1 MNTFKNIKE
10 LISILYRE
18 EKLLSEMFSKR
29 KLLHYKKSYALDI
42 VDNDE
47 SKINSLLELSVLRE
61 SDNCLEIDDVFLD
74 FFEKILEVNEE
85 INVSFIDENIRE
97 IKERIIYYLEVNNEK
112 QKNNHLKFIK
122 KTFRKIG
129 NITLRNVIDIRRNI
143 ENTFKNEPNYKVK
156 KLKLKSLDEKRNA
169 IKKLIDKTLSLINT
183 EELTFFEQAK
193 DEELN
198 QILIDLKYNLSDCAH
213 NLIAIQK
220 QLINYLNQIKHQG
233 EFLEKLRKVK
243 YLKDQ
248 FRIKSETDI
257 QKILSLKN
265 DVIFEK
271 RISEPLNLSI
281 DFLRDDENAF
291 TIIKKIASKNLDKL
305 HYKPLIADTISDEY
319 LENSIEQEVMIN
331 LEEIRNEFVGTS
343 DNLFNFILN
352 YDFLKEV
359 DFNER
364 VTIFCQVASQFELE
378 LKFENEYQQNNGIEY
393 ALIYPK

>member
-10 LISILYRE
+10 LVSILYRE

>member
-10 LISILYRE
+10 ILTTLYRE

-42 VDNDE
+42 VDDDE

-61 SDNCLEIDDVFLD
+61 NDNCLEIDDVFLD

-85 INVSFIDENIRE
+85 INVSFIDENITE
-97 IKERIIYYLEVNNEK
+97 IKERIIYYLEVKNEK

-220 QLINYLNQIKHQG
+220 QIINFLNQIKNQG

-257 QKILSLKN
+257 AKILSLKN

-271 RISEPLNLSI
+271 RIAEPLNLSI

-291 TIIKKIASKNLDKL
+291 TIIKKIALKNLDKI
-305 HYKPLIADTISDEY
+305 HYKPLIADSISDEY

-352 YDFLKEV
+352 YDFSKKV